1 MKRIYTIILFAIL
14 FCCPGA
20 LHAEK
25 KPSYLPSIEIRGGDI
40 VKQGRTVALSM
51 NVDLSKTKIN
61 TQHTVALTPVL
72 ISTDGSREIAFPPVV
87 IDGKTRNKIYLRAR
101 RFESVEIP
109 PYHNDSAQVII
120 RRRNGE
126 QQDYAYTATIPYERW
141 MLGGR
146 VELREEIHGCV
157 NCKES
162 EGSADN
168 TLENL
173 CRMEAAYTPAY
184 RIATIAPEPEPVKV
198 RAETRT
204 ARLQFK
210 QDSYKIL
217 PDFKNNRVE
226 LDTVSASVGR
236 VAHNADVT
244 ITGIYITGYASPEGS
259 VAHNLKLSEN
269 RARALADYISRHD
282 HIDPELLHVDWKGED
297 WEGLVR
303 ELDKYPDLEKRDEVY
318 AIIERYPEER
328 DFCEKQLRG
337 LVPPTIYQQLLNEI
351 YPALRRNEYRVEY
364 NVRNF
369 DLEEARRMID
379 ERPDLLS
386 LSEMYK
392 VAGSYGKGTPE
403 YERVMAVAMRYYP
416 TSPAALNENARIA
429 IDCKDYAAAAAL
441 LEKAEATAQTAE
453 LLNTLGMAY
462 VSAGEYTKAEEAFRR
477 AAEAGSETARYNLE
491 EVLKVIDQL

>member
-1 MKRIYTIILFAIL
+1 MKRIYTIILLSIL
-14 FCCPGA
+14 ACCPGPS
-20 LHAEK
+20 HAEK
-25 KPSYLPSIEIRGGDI
+25 RPSYLPAIEIRGGDV
-40 VKQGRTVALSM
+40 VKQGRTVELSM
-51 NVDLSKTKIN
+51 TVDLSETKIN

-72 ISTDGSREIAFPPVV
+72 VSADGSREAAFPPVV
-87 IDGKTRNKIYLRAR
+87 IDGKTRNKIYLRAQ
-101 RFESVEIP
+101 RFESVKIP
-109 PYHNDSAQVII
+109 PYHSDSAKVII

-126 QQDYAYTATIPYERW
+126 QQDYAYTATMPYERW

-162 EGSADN
+162 AGK
-168 TLENL
+168 TLQDL
-173 CRMEAAYTPAY
+173 CRMPGAYMPDY
-184 RIATIAPEPEPVKV
+184 RLDTIAPEPEPVKV

-226 LDTVSASVGR
+226 LDTVSNSIGR

-259 VAHNLKLSEN
+259 VPHNIKLSEN
-269 RARALADYISRHD
+269 RARALAGYISRHD
-282 HIDPELLHVDWKGED
+282 DIDPDLLHVAWKGED

-303 ELDKYPDLEKRDEVY
+303 ALDNCPDLEKRDEVY
-318 AIIERYPEER
+318 AIIERYPNER
-328 DFCEKQLRG
+328 DYCELQLRK
-337 LVPPTIYQQLLNEI
+337 LVPPTIYERLLGEL

-403 YERVMAVAMRYYP
+403 YDRAMATAMRYYP
-416 TSPAALNENARIA
+416 ASPAALNENALLA
-429 IDCKDYAAAAAL
+429 IERKDYAAAAEL
-441 LEKAEATAQTAE
+441 LEKAGATAQNAA
-453 LLNTLGMAY
+453 LLNTLGVAY
-462 VSAGEYTKAEEAFRR
+462 VRAEKYEKAEETFHR
-477 AAEAGSETARYNLE
+477 AAEAGSETARHNLE
-491 EVLKVIDQL
+491 EVRKVIDQL